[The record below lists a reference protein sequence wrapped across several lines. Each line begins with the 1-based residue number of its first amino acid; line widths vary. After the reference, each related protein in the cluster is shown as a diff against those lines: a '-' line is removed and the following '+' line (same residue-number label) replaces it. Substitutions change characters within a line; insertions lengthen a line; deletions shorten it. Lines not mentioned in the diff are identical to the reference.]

1 MSHYLCYK
9 AEKGKIFSV
18 KKGSTDQNR
27 SVPNQNRK
35 NEKSSTEPAP
45 KNKILRPTRSD
56 LPPDLCVNPGIDY
69 RILGRRLPY
78 CLEPKVLR
86 LHNEVLQKLCMNFL
100 TGVIMTSQVC

>member
-45 KNKILRPTRSD
+45 KSKIIRPTRSD
-56 LPPDLCVNPGIDY
+56 RPPDLCVNPGIDF

-78 CLEPKVLR
+78 CLESEVLR
-86 LHNEVLQKLCMNFL
+86 FHNEVLQKLCMNFL
-100 TGVIMTSQVC
+100 RVAIMISEVC

>member
-9 AEKGKIFSV
+9 AEKGEIFSV

-45 KNKILRPTRSD
+45 KSKIIRPTRSD
-56 LPPDLCVNPGIDY
+56 RPPDLCVNPGHRLQNIGSETT
-69 RILGRRLPY
+69 ILFGTQGF
-78 CLEPKVLR
+78 K
-86 LHNEVLQKLCMNFL
+86 
-100 TGVIMTSQVC
+100 TS

>member
-9 AEKGKIFSV
+9 AEKGKIFGV

-45 KNKILRPTRSD
+45 KSKIIRPTRSD
-56 LPPDLCVNPGIDY
+56 RPPDLCVNPGIDY

-78 CLEPKVLR
+78 CLESEVLR
-86 LHNEVLQKLCMNFL
+86 LHNEVLQKLGLNFL
-100 TGVIMTSQVC
+100 GGVIMTSEVC